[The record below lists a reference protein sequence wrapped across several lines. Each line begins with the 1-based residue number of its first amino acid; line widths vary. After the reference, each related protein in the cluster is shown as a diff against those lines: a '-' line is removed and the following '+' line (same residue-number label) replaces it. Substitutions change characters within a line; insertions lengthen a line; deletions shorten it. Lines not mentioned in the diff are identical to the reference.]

1 MMEKKISTKK
11 EQAVDW
17 LRSEIEK
24 DKIELEREKQKMV
37 NSIKELN
44 KEDII
49 KPTPKLTI
57 WQKIKK
63 VLLT

>member
-11 EQAVDW
+11 EQAIDW
-17 LRSEIEK
+17 LMSEIEK

-63 VLLT
+63 VLLA

>member
-1 MMEKKISTKK
+1 MEKKISTKK
-11 EQAVDW
+11 EQAIDW

-63 VLLT
+63 VLLA

>member
-1 MMEKKISTKK
+1 MMEKNTSTKK

-49 KPTPKLTI
+49 KPIPKLTI

-63 VLLT
+63 VLLA

>member
-1 MMEKKISTKK
+1 
-11 EQAVDW
+11 

-49 KPTPKLTI
+49 KPIPKLTI

-63 VLLT
+63 VLLA

>member
-63 VLLT
+63 PLLP

>member
-1 MMEKKISTKK
+1 MEKNTSTKK

-49 KPTPKLTI
+49 KPIPKLTI

-63 VLLT
+63 VLLA

>member
-1 MMEKKISTKK
+1 MEKKILTKE
-11 EQAVDW
+11 EQTINW
-17 LRSEIEK
+17 LKSEFEK

-63 VLLT
+63 VLLA

>member
-1 MMEKKISTKK
+1 MEKKISTKK

-63 VLLT
+63 PLLP